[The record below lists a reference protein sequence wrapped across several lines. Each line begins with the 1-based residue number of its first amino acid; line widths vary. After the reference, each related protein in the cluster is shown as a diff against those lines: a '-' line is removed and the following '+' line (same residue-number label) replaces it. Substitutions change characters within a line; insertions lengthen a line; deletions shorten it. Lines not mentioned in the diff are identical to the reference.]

1 MSDIFATVARAIRK
15 PNRRPTEVPPPATPS
30 PTRNSIQ
37 GAGDVVHR
45 VAQPIA
51 RALDRVLGT
60 NIEHC
65 GGCAQRREKLNQALP
80 FKSAPPP
87 SS

>member
-1 MSDIFATVARAIRK
+1 MSDIFATVARSIRK
-15 PNRRPTEVPPPATPS
+15 PNPRPAAPPPATPS
-30 PTRNSIQ
+30 PTRNSIR

-60 NIEHC
+60 KIEHC
-65 GGCAQRREKLNQALP
+65 GGCAQRRETLNRALP
-80 FKSAPPP
+80 FKSPPPPP
-87 SS
+87 S